1 MAAGGP
7 ASELIMFI
15 VAILVAGSVAG
26 ALAYVT
32 NDIAQ
37 GISDN
42 GAMLANKLRT
52 DFAIIN
58 DPNNIPHSNLSK
70 TPVNYTFYIKNIGDT
85 VIPFTSN
92 AVQVMINGVLIPP
105 SNLTFLDPYATTE
118 ITKLPPYA
126 VGAINV
132 TLGTPLTSNDTYT
145 LTVVLENGKKRTFI
159 FKAP

>member
-1 MAAGGP
+1 MGAGGP

-32 NDIAQ
+32 TDIAN
-37 GISDN
+37 GIN
-42 GAMLANKLRT
+42 ARGAMLATNLRT

-58 DPNNIPHSNLSK
+58 DPNNIPHSNLSAS
-70 TPVNYTFYIKNIGDT
+70 PVNYTFYVKNIGKT
-85 VIPFTSN
+85 AIPFN
-92 AVQVMINGVLIPP
+92 GDAVQVLINGVMVPP
-105 SNLTFLDPYATTE
+105 SNLTFLNPLSRTQINALQPYE
-118 ITKLPPYA
+118 

-132 TLGTPLTSNDTYT
+132 TLGKALTSGSYYT
-145 LTVVLENGKKRTFI
+145 ITIVLENGEKRTFV

>member
-1 MAAGGP
+1 MGAGGP

-15 VAILVAGSVAG
+15 VAVLVAGSVAG

-37 GISDN
+37 GIHTRGS
-42 GAMLANKLRT
+42 MLASDLRT

-58 DPNNIPHSNLSK
+58 DPSNIPHSDLTV
-70 TPVNYTFYIKNIGDT
+70 TPVNYTFYIKNIGQNP
-85 VIPFTSN
+85 IPFTSS
-92 AVQVMINGVLIPP
+92 AVQVLINGVMIPP
-105 SNLTFLDPYATTE
+105 SNLTFINPLTKAE
-118 ITKLPPYA
+118 ITTIQPYG

-132 TLGTPLTSNDTYT
+132 TLGAPLTSGKYYT
-145 LTVVLENGKKRTFI
+145 LTVVLENGKRHTFI

>member
-1 MAAGGP
+1 MGAGGP

-15 VAILVAGSVAG
+15 VAVLVAGSVAG

-37 GISDN
+37 GIHTRGS
-42 GAMLANKLRT
+42 MLASDLRT

-58 DPNNIPHSNLSK
+58 DPNNIP
-70 TPVNYTFYIKNIGDT
+70 TAGTGPYNYTFYIKNIGQNP
-85 VIPFTSN
+85 IPFTSS
-92 AVQVMINGVLIPP
+92 AVQVLINGVMIPP
-105 SNLTFLDPYATTE
+105 SNLTFIDPVTKAE
-118 ITKLPPYA
+118 ITTLQPYE

-132 TLGTPLTSNDTYT
+132 TLGTALTSGDYYT
-145 LTVVLENGKKRTFI
+145 LTVVLENGKKHTFV